1 MEVIYN
7 YMLETNYVPK
17 YILII
22 IIIVIVIGL
31 LRGITL
37 LWTVGKFLPV
47 DTVSLQGDLNFHQ
60 QRCKIHKPRIYVTTF
75 WLILSA
81 LE

>member
-37 LWTVGKFLPV
+37 L
-47 DTVSLQGDLNFHQ
+47 
-60 QRCKIHKPRIYVTTF
+60 
-75 WLILSA
+75 
-81 LE
+81 